1 MHRARFGWPAE
12 NHKVAEPG
20 FPFAGEDRPPTLWIA
35 CSDPTLD
42 RSLRNLTVFPGDL
55 VLRLPGPTLTSGPEA
70 DGLPPDFL
78 LEAVESAR
86 VSRIVVF
93 GHSPCGAFPDTTSP
107 SPAPQGGTYE
117 RMVQRMRLR
126 QAQDARARSNLI
138 EQIAF
143 LRRLPALR
151 LTLRCSRLELLGL
164 YLLPESGSLLV
175 YEEMK
180 GTFVPLA
187 SNAPS

>member
-1 MHRARFGWPAE
+1 MHRPRFGWAAE
-12 NHKVAEPG
+12 NHKVTEPG
-20 FPFAGEDRPPTLWIA
+20 FAFAGENRPPTLWIA

-42 RSLRNLTVFPGDL
+42 RSLRNLAVFPGDL
-55 VLRLPGPTLTSGPEA
+55 VLRLPGPTLMSGPEGEGFPQA
-70 DGLPPDFL
+70 FL

-86 VSRIVVF
+86 VGRIVVF
-93 GHSPCGAFPDTTSP
+93 GHSPCGAFPDTGSP
-107 SPAPQGGTYE
+107 APAPQGGTYE

-151 LTLRCSRLELLGL
+151 LPLRCGRLELLGL

-175 YEEMK
+175 YDELQ
-180 GTFVPLA
+180 GAFVPPA
-187 SNAPS
+187 SNAPR